1 MADISSIARSGIAA
15 AQLRLTAAASNIA
28 NRETEGFRRFDVAQG
43 EQVDGGVRARLVRET
58 EPQVGD
64 GLVKDLVYSIE
75 ARQGVAANLK
85 VLKAQDSLI
94 GSLLDRRA

>member
-15 AQLRLTAAASNIA
+15 SQLRLTAAASNIA
-28 NRETEGFRRFDVAQG
+28 NRETEGFRRFDVAQS
-43 EQVDGGVRARLVRET
+43 EQSGGGVSARLVREP
-58 EPQVGD
+58 EPQAGD
-64 GLVKDLVYSIE
+64 GLVKDLVYSLE

-85 VLKAQDSLI
+85 VLKTQDSLL

>member
-15 AQLRLTAAASNIA
+15 SQLRLTAAASNIA
-28 NRETEGFRRFDVAQG
+28 NRDTEGFRRFDVAQS
-43 EQVDGGVRARLVRET
+43 EQVDGGVRAGLVREP
-58 EPQVGD
+58 EPQSGD
-64 GLVKDLVYSIE
+64 GLVKDLVYSLE

-85 VLKAQDSLI
+85 VLKAQDSLL

>member
-1 MADISSIARSGIAA
+1 MSDISSIARSGIAA
-15 AQLRLTAAASNIA
+15 SQLRLTAAASNIA
-28 NRETEGFRRFDVAQG
+28 NRETDGFRRFDVAQS
-43 EQVDGGVRARLVRET
+43 EQASGGVQAALVREP

-64 GLVKDLVYSIE
+64 GLAKDLVYALE

-85 VLKAQDSLI
+85 VLKTQDSLL